1 LWTPSGGRDPRD
13 GTDSDPTAARE
24 EQPSAEEV
32 AALRE
37 LHARLVA
44 TPVVDVIVNHALGI
58 WQLALVHLG
67 VITPPDEHGRRP
79 TPDLASAGLA
89 IDALA
94 ALVDGLGTRLGEH
107 EPVLRDALAQAQ
119 MLYVEV
125 AEAQGQPQSQP
136 PSDAPPD
143 DQQEQPPRS

>member
-1 LWTPSGGRDPRD
+1 MSGLWTPSGGDPEPPERGA
-13 GTDSDPTAARE
+13 GT
-24 EQPSAEEV
+24 PSRRPPEPEPSPEEV

-44 TPVVDVIVNHALGI
+44 TPVVDVDRQPCARD
-58 WQLALVHLG
+58 LAARPR
-67 VITPPDEHGRRP
+67 PPRRRSRRPTSRAARP

-119 MLYVEV
+119 MLFVEV
-125 AEAQGQPQSQP
+125 A
-136 PSDAPPD
+136 DATAAAT
-143 DQQEQPPRS
+143 

>member
-1 LWTPSGGRDPRD
+1 VSGLWTPSGASEPQDRG
-13 GTDSDPTAARE
+13 DSPPAAE
-24 EQPSAEEV
+24 HPDVEQEVPPSAEEI

-37 LHARLVA
+37 LHSRLVA

-67 VITPPDEHGRRP
+67 VITPPDEQGRAP
-79 TPDLASAGLA
+79 TPDLAAAGLA
-89 IDALA
+89 IDALT

-107 EPVLRDALAQAQ
+107 EPVLRDALGQAQ

-125 AEAQGQPQSQP
+125 ADALQQQSP
-136 PSDAPPD
+136 PNP
-143 DQQEQPPRS
+143 